1 MSSLS
6 RLKTSPGLLV
16 RALVSLGAVAA
27 IGGAVA
33 AYTSGR
39 TPLVADMTAQVLA
52 LVVIGALARRYGIP
66 LPGTGF
72 ASYILGV
79 VAYAVLD
86 HGWPFALLVAPLAML
101 VGDLGLRR
109 LPAAAALGNAAH
121 LTAGSAMAGLVY
133 QRLGGV
139 VGTGA
144 LAAANLAP
152 LAVFLAVLPATV
164 NATYYLELALG
175 RSLAWVDA
183 RLTARWET
191 IVYACSAGLA
201 LVWLWLTHAGLEAG
215 DALAVGGVLAI
226 TTVVSASVIRR
237 AVRAD
242 ELTLVQSLSQAIAGD
257 ISLAKSFP
265 RIQQLA
271 RRLVPWQQMGF
282 ARYDARTNEM
292 ELIADT
298 AAGGEGGGGG
308 GGEGGR
314 SPFRFDANAGL
325 TGEAV
330 RRRRPVVAHALSREQ
345 VVLPAPEQP
354 GSEVLVP
361 LYHAGQLVGLWS
373 VRHSDPT
380 LYRDSDGDMLA
391 LLAPQ
396 LALMLAI
403 EGSVQPVVGASDR
416 TSAYMETLSATTEQ
430 IRASSEE
437 VAAAARR
444 AHQGAAQAA
453 SLVGALERQSGQLK
467 QHAREVAA
475 AGDETRAAGAEMEK
489 TTEKVR
495 QATQAAVRR
504 LADLGTTT
512 EESAREVHRLRDVAE
527 QVEKF
532 SETIGLIA
540 NQTNLLALNATIEAA
555 RAGVHG
561 RGFAVVADEVHKLAE
576 ESGREARNVGKSA
589 QDTRRALDRA
599 AALLERVRSDLAEV
613 AQGSTTWLEDLSRI
627 AAAAAGTARAGK
639 RVAEL
644 AHGIADQ
651 AGTIGGALGQAK
663 AGAQT
668 STQEAE
674 AVAAAAAEQR
684 KSIEGLARG
693 AAELASL
700 ADHLARAVRFVR
712 GDNGR

>member
-66 LPGTGF
+66 LPGNGF

-109 LPAAAALGNAAH
+109 LPAAAALGDAAH
-121 LTAGSAMAGLVY
+121 LTAGSAVAGLVY

-242 ELTLVQSLSQAIAGD
+242 ELTLVQSLSQAIAAD

-271 RRLVPWQQMGF
+271 RRLVPWEQMGF

-298 AAGGEGGGGG
+298 AAGGGGGE
-308 GGEGGR
+308 GEGGR

-391 LLAPQ
+391 LVAPQ

-416 TSAYMETLSATTEQ
+416 TSAYMQTLSATTEQ

-444 AHQGAAQAA
+444 ANQGAAQAA

-504 LADLGTTT
+504 LADLGATT
-512 EESAREVHRLRDVAE
+512 EESAREVRRLRDVAE

-613 AQGSTTWLEDLSRI
+613 AQGSTGWLEDLSRI

-684 KSIEGLARG
+684 KAIEGLARG